1 MSFQSPIAPHPA
13 ALGSWLEAPVP
24 PADPVLPQDDTP
36 AGRAAR
42 TAQLAAARQ
51 TYVWNDDVASL
62 PGVPLA
68 QSVPRDDV
76 PTLEWWGLLIG
87 ISLKIVRNA
96 LAVKLGGV
104 DRGELESPRA
114 QLEAALAEC
123 AAIEASTAA
132 LVAPPAPVRQSFL
145 GHLVSDLEAA
155 VAHAERESR
164 IAALEAHRAR
174 LEELMRIE
182 DAAGLGGQ
190 APASLDAYRALFKT
204 LPVPAI
210 AWTFEDDGEF
220 AALRVQGPNAMLIA
234 GVGGALPA
242 NFPLTEAAYAAVV
255 NGDTLDAAL
264 AEGRLFM
271 LDYAVLGSLDA
282 GNWGGLAKY
291 VWQPLAL
298 FAVPPGGSSLVPVAI
313 QCGQDPGEWPIF
325 TPSPVAA
332 EQWGWEMAKLV
343 VQVADGNYHELVAHL
358 ARTHLVIEGVAMAT
372 HRHLATVHPVWALLV
387 PHFEGT
393 LFINDVA
400 AKSLIAPDGPID
412 HIFAGTIHST
422 QELAVAAR
430 LDFDFTARMLPHDLA
445 ARGVGPGSALADF
458 PYRDDAL
465 LVWGAIH
472 DWVRGYIGLYYAS
485 DADVLA
491 DTELAAWAA
500 CVAGEAKVKGFGP
513 IATRAALV
521 DACTMIIFTASAQHA
536 AVNFPQKDI
545 MAFAPAVT
553 GAGWQSAPPS
563 QTGQEK
569 AGWLAMMPPMA
580 LALEQL
586 NVLELL
592 GSLHYRP
599 LGDYRS
605 TNAPYGPWFA
615 DPRVTAPEGPLA
627 AFQTRLAS
635 IEAQIVARNAQR
647 LRPYPYL
654 QPSLIPT
661 SINI

>member
-1 MSFQSPIAPHPA
+1 MSFLNPVVPHA
-13 ALGSWLEAPVP
+13 ETLCAPVP
-24 PADPVLPQDDTP
+24 PADPSLPQNDTP
-36 AGRAAR
+36 AQQAAR
-42 TAQLAAARQ
+42 AAQLAASQ
-51 TYVWNDDVASL
+51 LTYVWDDNVATL

-68 QSVPRDDV
+68 KSVPLDNL
-76 PTLEWWGLLIG
+76 PTLQWWGLLIG

-104 DRGELESPRA
+104 DRGELDSPRA
-114 QLEAALAEC
+114 KYEAMLAEC
-123 AAIEASTAA
+123 DAIEASTAA
-132 LVAPPAPVRQSFL
+132 LVAPAAVPAQPHESFL
-145 GHLVSDLEAA
+145 GHLVQDLETA
-155 VAHAERESR
+155 VARAEYDTR
-164 IAALEAHRAR
+164 IATLKAHKAR
-174 LEELMRIE
+174 LEELMKID
-182 DAAGLGGQ
+182 DAHGLGS
-190 APASLDAYRALFKT
+190 ALPASLDAYRALFDT
-204 LPVPAI
+204 LPLPGI
-210 AWTFEDDGEF
+210 AWTFQDDALF

-234 GVGGALPA
+234 AVGDTLPA
-242 NFPLTEAAYAAVV
+242 NFPLTEAQYGAVV
-255 NGDTLDAAL
+255 NGDTLADAL

-271 LDYAVLGSLDA
+271 LDYAVLAALEDGS
-282 GNWGGLAKY
+282 WGGLAKY
-291 VWQPLAL
+291 SWQPLAL

-313 QCGQDPGEWPIF
+313 QCGQDPEEWPIF
-325 TPSPVAA
+325 TPSPVADDL
-332 EQWGWEMAKLV
+332 WGWEMAKLV

-393 LFINDVA
+393 LFINEA
-400 AKSLIAPDGPID
+400 AATSLIASNGPID

-422 QELAVAAR
+422 QELAAAAR
-430 LDFDFTARMLPHDLA
+430 LDFDFTAKMLPHDLA

-458 PYRDDAL
+458 PYRDDGL
-465 LVWGAIH
+465 LVWDAIH
-472 DWVRGYIGLYYAS
+472 AWAKSYIGLYYAS
-485 DADVLA
+485 DADVRG

-500 CVAGEAKVKGFGP
+500 CVSGEAKIKGFGP
-513 IATRAALV
+513 IDSVKALV
-521 DACTMIIFTASAQHA
+521 DACTMIMFTASAQHA

-553 GAGWQSAPPS
+553 GAGWQSAPAS
-563 QTGQEK
+563 QGGQDK

-605 TNAPYGPWFA
+605 TNEPYAPWFA
-615 DPRVTAPEGPLA
+615 DPQVTGPEGPLVQ
-627 AFQTRLAS
+627 FQTHLAS
-635 IEAQIVARNAQR
+635 IDARIAARNANR

-654 QPSLIPT
+654 QPSQIPT

>member
-1 MSFQSPIAPHPA
+1 MSFQSPIAPA
-13 ALGSWLEAPVP
+13 TGRLAGSLEAPVP
-24 PADPVLPQDDTP
+24 PADPTLPQQDTP
-36 AGRAAR
+36 AQQAAR
-42 TAQLAAARQ
+42 AGQLAASRQ
-51 TYVWNDDVASL
+51 TYVWSDAVATL

-68 QSVPRDDV
+68 ASVPLDNL
-76 PTLEWWGLLIG
+76 PTLQWWGLLIG

-104 DRGELESPRA
+104 DRGELDSPRA
-114 QLEAALAEC
+114 MFEGLLAEC
-123 AAIEASTAA
+123 DAIEASTAA
-132 LVAPPAPVRQSFL
+132 LVAPPAPAHESFL

-164 IAALEAHRAR
+164 IAKLKAHKAR

-190 APASLDAYRALFKT
+190 TPPSLDAYRALFDT
-204 LPVPAI
+204 LPLPGI

-234 GVGGALPA
+234 AVGESLPA
-242 NFPLTEAAYAAVV
+242 NFPLTEAAYATVV
-255 NGDTLDAAL
+255 NGDTLAAAL
-264 AEGRLFM
+264 SEGRLFM
-271 LDYAVLGSLDA
+271 LDYAVLGALDP
-282 GNWGGLAKY
+282 GSWGGLAKY

-313 QCGQDPGEWPIF
+313 QCGQDPDEWPVF

-393 LFINDVA
+393 LFINEA
-400 AKSLIAPDGPID
+400 AATSLIAPDGPID

-430 LDFDFTARMLPHDLA
+430 LDFDFTAKMLPHDLA

-472 DWVRGYIGLYYAS
+472 DWVRGYVGLYYAS
-485 DADVLA
+485 DADVTG
-491 DTELAAWAA
+491 DGELQAWAA
-500 CVAGEAKVKGFGP
+500 CVAGEAKVAGFGP

-553 GAGWQSAPPS
+553 GAGWQSAPPAQS
-563 QTGQEK
+563 GQDK

-627 AFQTRLAS
+627 QFQAHLAS
-635 IEAQIVARNAQR
+635 IDAQIVARNADR

-654 QPSLIPT
+654 RPSLIPT

>member
-1 MSFQSPIAPHPA
+1 MSFESTIAPHA
-13 ALGSWLEAPVP
+13 ETLCAPVP
-24 PADPVLPQDDTP
+24 PAAPSLPQNDTP
-36 AGRAAR
+36 AQQAAR
-42 TAQLAAARQ
+42 AAQLAASCL
-51 TYVWNDDVASL
+51 TYVWDDAVPTL
-62 PGVPLA
+62 PGVPVA
-68 QSVPRDDV
+68 KSVPLDNL
-76 PTLEWWGLLIG
+76 PTLQWWGLLIG

-104 DRGELESPRA
+104 DRGELDSPRA
-114 QLEAALAEC
+114 KFEALQAEC
-123 AAIEASTAA
+123 DAIEASTAA
-132 LVAPPAPVRQSFL
+132 LVAPANTAAPAHESFL
-145 GHLVSDLEAA
+145 GHLVHDLEAV
-155 VAHAERESR
+155 VARAEYDTR
-164 IAALEAHRAR
+164 IAALKAHKAR
-174 LEELMRIE
+174 LEELMKVD
-182 DAAGLGGQ
+182 DAQGLG
-190 APASLDAYRALFKT
+190 ANLPASLNAYRALFDT
-204 LPVPAI
+204 LPLPGI
-210 AWTFEDDGEF
+210 AWNFQDDGEF

-234 GVGGALPA
+234 GVGSTLPE
-242 NFPLTEAAYAAVV
+242 NFPLTDAQYAAAVD
-255 NGDTLDAAL
+255 GDTLTDAL

-271 LDYAVLGSLDA
+271 LDYAVLGALEDGS
-282 GNWGGLAKY
+282 WGGLAKY
-291 VWQPLAL
+291 SWQPVAL

-313 QCGQDPGEWPIF
+313 QCGQDPEEWPIF

-332 EQWGWEMAKLV
+332 DQWGWEMAKLV

-393 LFINDVA
+393 LFINEA
-400 AKSLIAPDGPID
+400 AATSLIASDGPID

-422 QELAVAAR
+422 QELAAAAR
-430 LDFDFTARMLPHDLA
+430 LDFDFTAKMLPHDLA

-458 PYRDDAL
+458 PYRDDGL
-465 LVWGAIH
+465 LVWEAIH
-472 DWVRGYIGLYYAS
+472 AWVRGYIGLYYAG

-500 CVAGEAKVKGFGP
+500 CVSGEAKIKGFGP
-513 IATRAALV
+513 IDSVTALV
-521 DACTMIIFTASAQHA
+521 DACTMILFTASAQHA

-553 GAGWQSAPPS
+553 GAGWQSAPAS
-563 QTGQEK
+563 QGGQDK

-605 TNAPYGPWFA
+605 ANEPYAPWFA
-615 DPRVTAPEGPLA
+615 DPQVTAPEGPLPQ
-627 AFQTRLAS
+627 FQAELAS
-635 IEAQIVARNAQR
+635 IDARIAARNANR

>member
-1 MSFQSPIAPHPA
+1 MSFQSPIAPHQGPLA
-13 ALGSWLEAPVP
+13 GSLDAPVP
-24 PADPVLPQDDTP
+24 PAAPSLPQNDTP
-36 AGRAAR
+36 AQQAARAAQI
-42 TAQLAAARQ
+42 AQSRKV
-51 TYVWNDDVASL
+51 YVWNDDVATL

-68 QSVPRDDV
+68 AQVPLDNL
-76 PTLEWWGLLIG
+76 PTLQWWGLLIG
-87 ISLKIVRNA
+87 ISLRIVRNA

-104 DRGELESPRA
+104 DRGELDAPRA
-114 QLEAALAEC
+114 QFEGLLAEC
-123 AAIEASTAA
+123 DAIEASTAV
-132 LVAPPAPVRQSFL
+132 LVAPPRPTQESFL

-155 VAHAERESR
+155 VAHAERETR
-164 IAALEAHRAR
+164 IAALKAHKAR
-174 LEELMRIE
+174 LEELMKID
-182 DAAGLGGQ
+182 DAEGLGSSV
-190 APASLDAYRALFKT
+190 PASLDAYRALFDT
-204 LPVPAI
+204 LALPGI
-210 AWTFEDDGEF
+210 AWTFQDDGEF

-234 GVGGALPA
+234 AVGESLPA
-242 NFPLTEAAYAAVV
+242 NFPLTEAAYQAVV
-255 NGDTLDAAL
+255 NGDTLADAL
-264 AEGRLFM
+264 ADGRLFM
-271 LDYAVLGSLDA
+271 LDYAVLGTLDP
-282 GNWGGLAKY
+282 GSWGGLAKH

-298 FAVPPGGSSLVPVAI
+298 FAVPPGGASLVPVAI
-313 QCGQDPGEWPIF
+313 QCGQDPEEWPIF
-325 TPSPVAA
+325 TPSVVAA
-332 EQWGWEMAKLV
+332 EQWGWEMAKLI
-343 VQVADGNYHELVAHL
+343 VQIADGNYHELVAHL

-372 HRHLATVHPVWALLV
+372 HRHLATVHPIWALLV

-393 LFINDVA
+393 LFINEA
-400 AKSLIAPDGPID
+400 AATSLIAPDGPID
-412 HIFAGTIHST
+412 HIFAGTITST
-422 QELAVAAR
+422 QALAVAAR
-430 LDFDFTARMLPHDLA
+430 LDFDFTAKMLPHDLA

-465 LVWGAIH
+465 LVWEAIH
-472 DWVRGYIGLYYAS
+472 GWVRGYVGLYYAS
-485 DADVLA
+485 DADVTGDA
-491 DTELAAWAA
+491 ELQAWAA
-500 CVAGEAKVKGFGP
+500 CVADEAKVKGFGP
-513 IATRAALV
+513 ITTVKALV
-521 DACTMIIFTASAQHA
+521 DACTMIAFTASAQHA

-563 QTGQEK
+563 QDGQDK

-615 DPRVTAPEGPLA
+615 DPRVSAPEGPLTV
-627 AFQTRLAS
+627 FQAQLAG
-635 IEAQIVARNAQR
+635 IDAQIAARNARR

>member
-1 MSFQSPIAPHPA
+1 MSFETSIVPHA
-13 ALGSWLEAPVP
+13 ESLRAPVP
-24 PADPVLPQDDTP
+24 PASPSLPQNDT
-36 AGRAAR
+36 AAQQAAR
-42 TAQLAAARQ
+42 AAQLAASQQA
-51 TYVWNDDVASL
+51 YVWEDSVPTL
-62 PGVPLA
+62 PGVPVA
-68 QSVPRDDV
+68 KSVPLDNL
-76 PTLEWWGLLIG
+76 PTLQWWGLLIG

-104 DRGELESPRA
+104 DRGELDSPRA
-114 QLEAALAEC
+114 KFEALQAEC
-123 AAIEASTAA
+123 DAIEASTAA
-132 LVAPPAPVRQSFL
+132 LVAPAAASAPAQESFL
-145 GHLVSDLEAA
+145 GHLVHELEAA
-155 VAHAERESR
+155 VARADYDAR
-164 IAALEAHRAR
+164 IAALKAHKAR
-174 LEELMRIE
+174 LEELMKIE
-182 DAAGLGGQ
+182 DAHGLG
-190 APASLDAYRALFKT
+190 ANLPASLDAYRALFDT
-204 LPVPAI
+204 LPVPGI
-210 AWTFEDDGEF
+210 AWNFQDDGEF

-234 GVGGALPA
+234 AVEGALPA
-242 NFPLTEAAYAAVV
+242 NFPLTAAQYAAVV
-255 NGDTLDAAL
+255 NGDTLADAL
-264 AEGRLFM
+264 AQSRLFM
-271 LDYAVLGSLDA
+271 LDYAVLGALQDGS
-282 GNWGGLAKY
+282 WGGLAKY
-291 VWQPLAL
+291 SWQPLAL

-313 QCGQDPGEWPIF
+313 QCGQDPEEWPIF

-332 EQWGWEMAKLV
+332 DLWGWEMAKLV

-393 LFINDVA
+393 LFINEA
-400 AKSLIAPDGPID
+400 AATSLIAPNGPID
-412 HIFAGTIHST
+412 HIFAGTIQST
-422 QELAVAAR
+422 QGLAVAAR
-430 LDFDFTARMLPHDLA
+430 LDFDFTAKMLPHDLA

-458 PYRDDAL
+458 PYRDDGL
-465 LVWGAIH
+465 LVWEAIH
-472 DWVRGYIGLYYAS
+472 SWVRGYIGLYYAS

-513 IATRAALV
+513 IESVAALV
-521 DACTMIIFTASAQHA
+521 DACTMILFTASAQHA

-553 GAGWQSAPPS
+553 GAGWQSAPAAQGG
-563 QTGQEK
+563 QTQP
-569 AGWLAMMPPMA
+569 AWLAMMPPMA

-592 GSLHYRP
+592 GSLRYRP

-605 TNAPYGPWFA
+605 TNEPYVPWFA
-615 DPRVTAPEGPLA
+615 DPRVTAPEGPLPQ
-627 AFQTRLAS
+627 FQAQLAS
-635 IEAQIVARNAQR
+635 IDARIAARNAER

>member
-1 MSFQSPIAPHPA
+1 MSFLNPVVPHA
-13 ALGSWLEAPVP
+13 ETLCAPVP
-24 PADPVLPQDDTP
+24 PAAPSLPQNDTP
-36 AGRAAR
+36 AQQAAR
-42 TAQLAAARQ
+42 AAQLAASQ
-51 TYVWNDDVASL
+51 LTYVWDDNVATL

-68 QSVPRDDV
+68 KSVPPDNL
-76 PTLEWWGLLIG
+76 PTLQWWGLLIG

-104 DRGELESPRA
+104 DRGELDSPRA
-114 QLEAALAEC
+114 KYEAMLAEC
-123 AAIEASTAA
+123 DAIEASTAA
-132 LVAPPAPVRQSFL
+132 LVAPAAVPAKPHESFL
-145 GHLVSDLEAA
+145 GHLVQDLETA
-155 VAHAERESR
+155 VARAEYDTR
-164 IAALEAHRAR
+164 IATLKAHKAR
-174 LEELMRIE
+174 LEELMKID
-182 DAAGLGGQ
+182 DAHGLGS
-190 APASLDAYRALFKT
+190 ALPASLDAYRALFDT
-204 LPVPAI
+204 LPLPGI
-210 AWTFEDDGEF
+210 AWTFQDDALF

-234 GVGGALPA
+234 AVGDTLPA
-242 NFPLTEAAYAAVV
+242 NFPLTEAQYAAVV
-255 NGDTLDAAL
+255 NGDTLADAL

-271 LDYAVLGSLDA
+271 LDYAVLGALEDGS
-282 GNWGGLAKY
+282 WGGLSKY
-291 VWQPLAL
+291 SWQPLAL

-313 QCGQDPGEWPIF
+313 QCGQEPDEWPIF
-325 TPSPVAA
+325 TPSPVADDL
-332 EQWGWEMAKLV
+332 WGWEMAKLV

-393 LFINDVA
+393 LFINEA
-400 AKSLIAPDGPID
+400 AATSLIASNGPID

-422 QELAVAAR
+422 QELAAAAR
-430 LDFDFTARMLPHDLA
+430 LDFDFTAKMLPHDLA

-458 PYRDDAL
+458 PYRDDGL
-465 LVWGAIH
+465 LVWDAIH
-472 DWVRGYIGLYYAS
+472 AWAKSYIGLYYAS
-485 DADVLA
+485 DADVRA

-500 CVAGEAKVKGFGP
+500 CVSGEAKIKGFGP
-513 IATRAALV
+513 IDSITALV
-521 DACTMIIFTASAQHA
+521 DACTMIMFTASAQHA

-553 GAGWQSAPPS
+553 GAGWQSAPAT
-563 QTGQEK
+563 QGGQDK

-605 TNAPYGPWFA
+605 TNAPYAPWFA
-615 DPRVTAPEGPLA
+615 DPQVTGPEGPLVQ
-627 AFQTRLAS
+627 FQTHLAS
-635 IEAQIVARNAQR
+635 IDARIAARNANR

>member
-1 MSFQSPIAPHPA
+1 MSFQSSIIPQA
-13 ALGSWLEAPVP
+13 GSLEAPVP
-24 PADPVLPQDDTP
+24 PAAPTLPQQDTP
-36 AGRAAR
+36 AQKAAR
-42 TAQLAAARQ
+42 AAQLATSRQ
-51 TYVWNDDVASL
+51 VYVWSDEVATL

-68 QSVPRDDV
+68 QSVPADNL
-76 PTLEWWGLLIG
+76 PTLAWWGLLIG
-87 ISLKIVRNA
+87 ISLQIVRNA

-104 DRGELESPRA
+104 DRGEIDTPRA
-114 QLEAALAEC
+114 KFEAALAEC
-123 AAIEASTAA
+123 DAIEASTAT
-132 LVAPPAPVRQSFL
+132 LVAPPQPAHESFL

-155 VAHAERESR
+155 VAHAERETR
-164 IAALEAHRAR
+164 IAALKAHKAR
-174 LEELMRIE
+174 LEELMKID
-182 DAAGLGGQ
+182 DAAGLGGT
-190 APASLDAYRALFKT
+190 ATAGLDAYRALFDT
-204 LPVPAI
+204 LPLPEI
-210 AWTFEDDGEF
+210 AWTFEDDAEF

-234 GVGGALPA
+234 AVGDALPA
-242 NFPLTEAAYAAVV
+242 NFPLSDAAYAEVV
-255 NGDTLDAAL
+255 NGDTLAAAL
-264 AEGRLFM
+264 AEGRLFI
-271 LDYAVLGSLDA
+271 LDYAVLGTLDP
-282 GNWGGLAKY
+282 GSWGGLAKY

-313 QCGQDPGEWPIF
+313 QCGQDPEEWPIF
-325 TPSPVAA
+325 TPSVVAA
-332 EQWGWEMAKLV
+332 EQWGWEMAKLI

-372 HRHLATVHPVWALLV
+372 HRHLATVHPIWALLV

-393 LFINDVA
+393 LFINEA
-400 AKSLIAPDGPID
+400 AATSLIAADGPID

-422 QELAVAAR
+422 QALAVAAR
-430 LDFDFTARMLPHDLA
+430 LDFDFTAKMLPHDLA
-445 ARGVGPGSALADF
+445 ARGVGPGSALAEF

-465 LVWGAIH
+465 LVWEAIH
-472 DWVRGYIGLYYAS
+472 GWVKAYVGLYYAS
-485 DADVLA
+485 DADVTG
-491 DTELAAWAA
+491 DSELAAWAA

-513 IATRAALV
+513 IKSVAALV

-563 QTGQEK
+563 QGGQDK
-569 AGWLAMMPPMA
+569 TGWLAMMPPMA

-605 TNAPYGPWFA
+605 TNAPYDPWFA

-627 AFQTRLAS
+627 TFQAHLAS
-635 IEAQIVARNAQR
+635 VDAQIAARNAER
-647 LRPYPYL
+647 RRPYPYL

>member
-1 MSFQSPIAPHPA
+1 MSFLSSVVPHA
-13 ALGSWLEAPVP
+13 ESLCAPVP
-24 PADPVLPQDDTP
+24 PAAPSLPQNDSP
-36 AGRAAR
+36 AQQAAR
-42 TAQLAAARQ
+42 AAQLAASRQ
-51 TYVWNDDVASL
+51 TYVWDTAVPSL

-68 QSVPRDDV
+68 QSVPLDNL
-76 PTLEWWGLLIG
+76 PTLQWWGLLIG

-104 DRGELESPRA
+104 GRGELDSPRA
-114 QLEAALAEC
+114 KYEALQAEC
-123 AAIEASTAA
+123 DAIEASTAA
-132 LVAPPAPVRQSFL
+132 LVDPANAPAPVHESFL
-145 GHLVSDLEAA
+145 GHLVRDLEEA
-155 VAHAERESR
+155 VARADDDAR
-164 IAALEAHRAR
+164 IATLKAHKAR
-174 LEELMRIE
+174 LEELMKVD
-182 DAAGLGGQ
+182 DAQGLGSS
-190 APASLDAYRALFKT
+190 APASLDAYRALFDT
-204 LPVPAI
+204 LPLPGI
-210 AWTFEDDGEF
+210 AWIFEDDGEF

-234 GVGGALPA
+234 AVGESLPA
-242 NFPLTEAAYAAVV
+242 NFPLTDDVYAAAV
-255 NGDTLDAAL
+255 NGDTLAAAL

-271 LDYAVLGSLDA
+271 LDYAVLGQLQPGS
-282 GNWGGLAKY
+282 WGGLAKH
-291 VWQPLAL
+291 VWEPLAL

-313 QCGQDPGEWPIF
+313 QCGQDPEVWPIF
-325 TPSPVAA
+325 SPSPVAA
-332 EQWGWEMAKLV
+332 DQWGWEMAKLV

-393 LFINDVA
+393 LFINEA
-400 AKSLIAPDGPID
+400 AATSLIAPDGPID

-422 QELAVAAR
+422 QALAVAAR

-458 PYRDDAL
+458 PYRDDGL
-465 LVWGAIH
+465 LVWEAIH
-472 DWVRGYIGLYYAS
+472 DWARGYIGLYYTS
-485 DADVLA
+485 DADVRA
-491 DTELAAWAA
+491 DGELAAWAA
-500 CVAGEAKVKGFGP
+500 CISGEAAIKGFGP
-513 IATRAALV
+513 INSVKALV

-553 GAGWQSAPPS
+553 GAGWQSAPAT
-563 QTGQEK
+563 QGGQDK
-569 AGWLAMMPPMA
+569 PGWLAMMPPMA

-605 TNAPYGPWFA
+605 TNAPYAPWFA
-615 DPRVTAPEGPLA
+615 DPQVTGPEGPLPV
-627 AFQTRLAS
+627 FQSQLAG
-635 IEAQIVARNAQR
+635 IDARIAARNADR

>member
-1 MSFQSPIAPHPA
+1 MSFESTIVPQAE
-13 ALGSWLEAPVP
+13 ALCAPVP
-24 PADPVLPQDDTP
+24 PAAPSLPQNDTP
-36 AGRAAR
+36 DQQAAR
-42 TAQLAAARQ
+42 AAQLAASQQ
-51 TYVWNDDVASL
+51 TYVWDEAVPTL

-68 QSVPRDDV
+68 KTVPLDNL
-76 PTLEWWGLLIG
+76 PTLQWWGLLIG

-96 LAVKLGGV
+96 IAVKLGGV
-104 DRGELESPRA
+104 DRGELDSPRA
-114 QLEAALAEC
+114 KFEALQAEC
-123 AAIEASTAA
+123 DAIEAHVAA
-132 LVAPPAPVRQSFL
+132 LVAPASAPAPQHESFL
-145 GHLVSDLEAA
+145 GHLVHDLEAA
-155 VAHAERESR
+155 VARAEYDTR
-164 IAALEAHRAR
+164 INALKAHKAR
-174 LEELMRIE
+174 LEELMKVD
-182 DAAGLGGQ
+182 DAHGLG
-190 APASLDAYRALFKT
+190 AKLPASLDAYRALFDT
-204 LPVPAI
+204 LPVPGI
-210 AWTFEDDGEF
+210 AWNFEDDGEF

-234 GVGGALPA
+234 AVGEALPD
-242 NFPLTEAAYAAVV
+242 NFPLTAAQYAAVV
-255 NGDTLDAAL
+255 NGDTLADAL

-271 LDYAVLGSLDA
+271 LDYAVLGALQEGS
-282 GNWGGLAKY
+282 WGGLAKY

-298 FAVPPGGSSLVPVAI
+298 FAVPPGGASLVPVAI
-313 QCGQDPGEWPIF
+313 QCGQDPEEWPIF
-325 TPSPVAA
+325 TPSAQA
-332 EQWGWEMAKLV
+332 DDLWGWEMAKLV
-343 VQVADGNYHELVAHL
+343 VQIADGNYHELVAHL
-358 ARTHLVIEGVAMAT
+358 GRTHLVIEGVAMAT

-393 LFINDVA
+393 LFINKA
-400 AKSLIAPDGPID
+400 AATSLIAPDGPID
-412 HIFAGTIHST
+412 HIFAGSIHST
-422 QELAVAAR
+422 QGLAVAAR

-458 PYRDDAL
+458 PYRDDGL
-465 LVWGAIH
+465 LVWEAIH

-491 DTELAAWAA
+491 DTELAAWAT
-500 CVAGEAKVKGFGP
+500 CVADEAKIKGFGP
-513 IATRAALV
+513 IESVTALV
-521 DACTMIIFTASAQHA
+521 DACTMILFTASAQHA

-553 GAGWQSAPPS
+553 GAGWQSAPAA
-563 QTGQEK
+563 QGGQDK

-605 TNAPYGPWFA
+605 TNAPYAPWFA
-615 DPRVTAPEGPLA
+615 DPQVTAPEGPLPQFQA
-627 AFQTRLAS
+627 ALAS
-635 IEAQIVARNAQR
+635 IAARNAER

>member
-1 MSFQSPIAPHPA
+1 MSFQSSIVPQA
-13 ALGSWLEAPVP
+13 GSLEAPVP
-24 PADPVLPQDDTP
+24 PADPTLPQQDSP
-36 AGRAAR
+36 AQQAARAAQI
-42 TAQLAAARQ
+42 AQSQAV
-51 TYVWNDDVASL
+51 YVWSEDVASL

-68 QSVPRDDV
+68 AQVPLDNL
-76 PTLEWWGLLIG
+76 PTLQWWGLLIG

-104 DRGELESPRA
+104 DWAEFDSPRA
-114 QLEAALAEC
+114 KFEGLLAEC
-123 AAIEASTAA
+123 DAIEASTAA
-132 LVAPPAPVRQSFL
+132 LVAPPAPAHQSFL

-155 VAHAERESR
+155 LAHAERETK
-164 IAALEAHRAR
+164 IAKLKAHKAR

-182 DAAGLGGQ
+182 DAVGLGGST
-190 APASLDAYRALFKT
+190 PPSLDAYRALFDT
-204 LPVPAI
+204 LPLSGI

-220 AALRVQGPNAMLIA
+220 AALRVAGPNAMLIA
-234 GVGGALPA
+234 GVGEALPA

-255 NGDTLDAAL
+255 NGDTLAAAL

-271 LDYAVLGSLDA
+271 LDYAVLDALEPGS
-282 GNWGGLAKY
+282 WGGLAKY

-313 QCGQDPGEWPIF
+313 QCGQDPEEWPIF
-325 TPSPVAA
+325 TPSVHAS

-372 HRHLATVHPVWALLV
+372 HRHLATVHPIWALLV

-393 LFINDVA
+393 LFINEA
-400 AKSLIAPDGPID
+400 AATSLIAPDGPID

-430 LDFDFTARMLPHDLA
+430 LDFDFTAKMLPHDLA

-472 DWVRGYIGLYYAS
+472 DWVRGYVGLYYAS
-485 DADVLA
+485 DADVTGDA
-491 DTELAAWAA
+491 ELQAWAT

-513 IATRAALV
+513 IATRAGLV

-563 QTGQEK
+563 QGGQDK

-592 GSLHYRP
+592 GSLHYRK

-605 TNAPYGPWFA
+605 TNAPYGAWFA

-627 AFQTRLAS
+627 GFQARLAS
-635 IEAQIVARNAQR
+635 IDAEIAARNAGR

>member
-1 MSFQSPIAPHPA
+1 MSFQSPIAAPQA
-13 ALGSWLEAPVP
+13 GSLDAPVP
-24 PADPVLPQDDTP
+24 PAVPSLPQNDTP
-36 AGRAAR
+36 AQQAARAAQI
-42 TAQLAAARQ
+42 AQSQ
-51 TYVWNDDVASL
+51 QVYVWSDDVATL

-68 QSVPRDDV
+68 AQVPLDNL
-76 PTLEWWGLLIG
+76 PTLQWWGMLIG

-104 DRGELESPRA
+104 DRGELDAPRA
-114 QLEAALAEC
+114 KFEALLAEC
-123 AAIEASTAA
+123 DAIEASTAA
-132 LVAPPAPVRQSFL
+132 LVAPPTPTQESFL

-155 VAHAERESR
+155 VAHAERETR
-164 IAALEAHRAR
+164 IAALKAHKAR
-174 LEELMRIE
+174 LEELMKID
-182 DAAGLGGQ
+182 DAAGLGSS
-190 APASLDAYRALFKT
+190 APASLDAYRALFDT
-204 LPVPAI
+204 LPLPGI
-210 AWTFEDDGEF
+210 AWTFQDDGEF

-234 GVGGALPA
+234 AVGESLPA
-242 NFPLTEAAYAAVV
+242 NFPLTEAAYQAVV
-255 NGDTLDAAL
+255 NGDTLAGAL
-264 AEGRLFM
+264 AAGRLFM
-271 LDYAVLGSLDA
+271 LDYAVLGTLDP
-282 GNWGGLAKY
+282 GSWGGLAKHI
-291 VWQPLAL
+291 WQPLAL

-313 QCGQDPGEWPIF
+313 QCGQDPEEWPIF
-325 TPSPVAA
+325 TPSVVAA
-332 EQWGWEMAKLV
+332 EQWGWEMAKLI
-343 VQVADGNYHELVAHL
+343 VQIADGNYHELVAHL

-372 HRHLATVHPVWALLV
+372 HRHLATVHPIWALLV

-393 LFINDVA
+393 LFINEA
-400 AKSLIAPDGPID
+400 AATSLIAPDGPID
-412 HIFAGTIHST
+412 HIFAGTITST
-422 QELAVAAR
+422 QALAVAAR
-430 LDFDFTARMLPHDLA
+430 LDFDFTAKMLPHDLA

-465 LVWGAIH
+465 LVWEAIH
-472 DWVRGYIGLYYAS
+472 GWVRGYVGLYYAS
-485 DADVLA
+485 DADVTGDA
-491 DTELAAWAA
+491 ELQAWAA

-513 IATRAALV
+513 ITTVKALV
-521 DACTMIIFTASAQHA
+521 DACTMIAFTASAQHA

-563 QTGQEK
+563 QGGQDK

-615 DPRVTAPEGPLA
+615 DPRVSAPEGPLTV
-627 AFQTRLAS
+627 FQAQLAG
-635 IEAQIVARNAQR
+635 IDAQIAARNAER

>member
-1 MSFQSPIAPHPA
+1 MSFESPVVPHAVTP
-13 ALGSWLEAPVP
+13 GAPVP
-24 PADPVLPQDDTP
+24 PAAPSLPQNDTP
-36 AGRAAR
+36 AEQAAR
-42 TAQLAAARQ
+42 AAQLAASQQA
-51 TYVWNDDVASL
+51 YVWDDAVPTL

-68 QSVPRDDV
+68 KSVPLDNL
-76 PTLEWWGLLIG
+76 PTLQWWGLLIG

-104 DRGELESPRA
+104 DRSELDSPRA
-114 QLEAALAEC
+114 RYEALLAEC
-123 AAIEASTAA
+123 DAIEASTAA
-132 LVAPPAPVRQSFL
+132 LVAPAAVPAGQHESFL
-145 GHLVSDLEAA
+145 GHLVHDLEAA
-155 VAHAERESR
+155 VAHAEYDTR
-164 IAALEAHRAR
+164 IATLKAHKAR
-174 LEELMRIE
+174 LEELMKVD
-182 DAAGLGGQ
+182 DAHGLGS
-190 APASLDAYRALFKT
+190 ALPASLDAYRSLFDT
-204 LPVPAI
+204 LPLPGI
-210 AWTFEDDGEF
+210 AWTFQDDGEF

-234 GVGGALPA
+234 AVGDTLPG
-242 NFPLTEAAYAAVV
+242 NFPLTPAQYAAVV
-255 NGDTLDAAL
+255 GGDTLADAL
-264 AEGRLFM
+264 ADGRLFM
-271 LDYAVLGSLDA
+271 LDFAVLATLDPGS
-282 GNWGGLAKY
+282 WGGLAKY

-313 QCGQDPGEWPIF
+313 QCGQDPEEWPIF
-325 TPSPVAA
+325 TPSVVAA

-343 VQVADGNYHELVAHL
+343 VQIADGNYHELVAHL

-372 HRHLATVHPVWALLV
+372 QRHLATVHPVWALLV

-393 LFINDVA
+393 LFINEA
-400 AKSLIAPDGPID
+400 AATSLIAPDGPID

-430 LDFDFTARMLPHDLA
+430 LDFDFTAKMLPHDLA

-458 PYRDDAL
+458 PYRDDGL
-465 LVWGAIH
+465 LVWEAIH
-472 DWVRGYIGLYYAS
+472 AWAKSYLGLYYAS

-500 CVAGEAKVKGFGP
+500 CVSTEAAIKGFGP
-513 IATRAALV
+513 IDSVAALV
-521 DACTMIIFTASAQHA
+521 DACTMIMFTASAQHA

-553 GAGWQSAPPS
+553 GAGWQSAPARQDG
-563 QTGQEK
+563 QTKPE
-569 AGWLAMMPPMA
+569 WLAMMPPMA

-605 TNAPYGPWFA
+605 TNAPYAPWFA
-615 DPRVTAPEGPLA
+615 DPQVTGPEGPLPQ
-627 AFQTRLAS
+627 FQAHLAS
-635 IEAQIVARNAQR
+635 IDARIAARNANR

>member
-1 MSFQSPIAPHPA
+1 MSFQSPVVPHA
-13 ALGSWLEAPVP
+13 ETLCAPVP
-24 PADPVLPQDDTP
+24 PAAPSLPQDDTP
-36 AGRAAR
+36 AQQAAR
-42 TAQLAAARQ
+42 AAQLAASQQA
-51 TYVWNDDVASL
+51 YLWNDQVASL

-68 QSVPRDDV
+68 NSVPPDNL
-76 PTLEWWGLLIG
+76 PTLQWWGLLIG
-87 ISLKIVRNA
+87 ISLRIVRNA

-104 DRGELESPRA
+104 DRGELDSQRA
-114 QLEAALAEC
+114 KFEALQAEC
-123 AAIEASTAA
+123 DAIEASTAA
-132 LVAPPAPVRQSFL
+132 LVAPASAPVAQHESFL
-145 GHLVSDLEAA
+145 GHLVHDLEAA
-155 VAHAERESR
+155 VARAEYDTR
-164 IAALEAHRAR
+164 IATLKAHKDR
-174 LEELMRIE
+174 LDELMKVD
-182 DAAGLGGQ
+182 DAQSLGSSL
-190 APASLDAYRALFKT
+190 PASLDAYRALFDT
-204 LPVPAI
+204 LPLPGI
-210 AWTFEDDGEF
+210 AWNFQDDGEF

-234 GVGGALPA
+234 AVGDTLPA
-242 NFPLTEAAYAAVV
+242 NFPLTAAQYASVV
-255 NGDTLDAAL
+255 NRDTLAAAL
-264 AEGRLFM
+264 AEGRLFL
-271 LDYAVLGSLDA
+271 LDYAVLAALEDGS
-282 GNWGGLAKY
+282 WGGLAKY
-291 VWQPLAL
+291 AFQPLAL

-313 QCGQDPGEWPIF
+313 QCGQDPEAWPIF
-325 TPSPVAA
+325 TPSPVAGDL
-332 EQWGWEMAKLV
+332 WGWEMAKLV

-358 ARTHLVIEGVAMAT
+358 ACTHLVIEGVAMAT

-393 LFINDVA
+393 LFINEIA
-400 AKSLIAPDGPID
+400 AISLIADNGPID
-412 HIFAGTIHST
+412 HIFAGTIQST
-422 QELAVAAR
+422 QELAAAAR
-430 LDFDFTARMLPHDLA
+430 LDFDFTGKMLPHDLA

-458 PYRDDAL
+458 PYRDDGL
-465 LVWGAIH
+465 LVWEAIH
-472 DWVRGYIGLYYAS
+472 GWVRGYIGLYYEG

-500 CVAGEAKVKGFGP
+500 CVSGEAKIKGFGP
-513 IATRAALV
+513 IDSVKALV

-553 GAGWQSAPPS
+553 GAGWQSAPAA
-563 QTGQEK
+563 QGGQDK

-605 TNAPYGPWFA
+605 TNAPYAPWFA
-615 DPRVTAPEGPLA
+615 DPRVTAPEGPLPQ
-627 AFQTRLAS
+627 FQTQLAS
-635 IEAQIVARNAQR
+635 IDARIAARNANR

>member
-1 MSFQSPIAPHPA
+1 MSFLNPVVPHA
-13 ALGSWLEAPVP
+13 ETLCAPVP
-24 PADPVLPQDDTP
+24 PADPSLPQNDTP
-36 AGRAAR
+36 AQQAAR
-42 TAQLAAARQ
+42 AAQLAASQ
-51 TYVWNDDVASL
+51 LTYVWDDNVATL

-68 QSVPRDDV
+68 KSVPPDNL
-76 PTLEWWGLLIG
+76 PTLQWWGLLIG

-104 DRGELESPRA
+104 DRGELDSPRA
-114 QLEAALAEC
+114 KYEAMLAEC
-123 AAIEASTAA
+123 DAIEASTAA
-132 LVAPPAPVRQSFL
+132 LVAPAAVPAQPHESFL
-145 GHLVSDLEAA
+145 GHLVQDLETA
-155 VAHAERESR
+155 VARAEYDTR
-164 IAALEAHRAR
+164 IATLKAHKAR
-174 LEELMRIE
+174 LEELMKID
-182 DAAGLGGQ
+182 DAHGLGS
-190 APASLDAYRALFKT
+190 ALPASLDAYRALFDT
-204 LPVPAI
+204 LPLPGI
-210 AWTFEDDGEF
+210 AWTFQDDALF

-234 GVGGALPA
+234 AVGDTLPA
-242 NFPLTEAAYAAVV
+242 NFPLTAAQYAGVV
-255 NGDTLDAAL
+255 NGDTLADAL

-271 LDYAVLGSLDA
+271 LDYAVLGALDP
-282 GNWGGLAKY
+282 GSWGSLAKY
-291 VWQPLAL
+291 AWQPLAL

-313 QCGQDPGEWPIF
+313 QCGQDPEEWPIF
-325 TPSPVAA
+325 TPSPVADDL
-332 EQWGWEMAKLV
+332 WGWEMAKLV

-393 LFINDVA
+393 LFINEA
-400 AKSLIAPDGPID
+400 AATSLIASNGPID

-422 QELAVAAR
+422 QELAAAAR
-430 LDFDFTARMLPHDLA
+430 LDFDFTAKMLPHDLA

-458 PYRDDAL
+458 PYRDDGL
-465 LVWGAIH
+465 LVWDAIH
-472 DWVRGYIGLYYAS
+472 AWAKSYIGLYYAS
-485 DADVLA
+485 DADVRG

-500 CVAGEAKVKGFGP
+500 CVSGEAKIKGFGP
-513 IATRAALV
+513 IDSVKALV
-521 DACTMIIFTASAQHA
+521 DACTMIMFTASAQHA

-553 GAGWQSAPPS
+553 GAGWQSAPAS
-563 QTGQEK
+563 QGGQDK

-580 LALEQL
+580 LSLEQL

-605 TNAPYGPWFA
+605 TNAPYAPWFA
-615 DPRVTAPEGPLA
+615 DPQVTGPEGPLVQ
-627 AFQTRLAS
+627 FQTHLAS
-635 IEAQIVARNAQR
+635 IDARIAARNANR

-654 QPSLIPT
+654 QPSMIPT

>member
-1 MSFQSPIAPHPA
+1 MSFQSSIVPQA
-13 ALGSWLEAPVP
+13 GSLEAPVP
-24 PADPVLPQDDTP
+24 PAAPSLPQQDTP
-36 AGRAAR
+36 AQQAARAAQI
-42 TAQLAAARQ
+42 AQSQAV
-51 TYVWNDDVASL
+51 YVWSDDVATL

-68 QSVPRDDV
+68 KSVPADNL
-76 PTLEWWGLLIG
+76 PTLQWWGLLIG

-104 DRGELESPRA
+104 DRGQIDTPRA
-114 QLEAALAEC
+114 KFEAALAEC
-123 AAIEASTAA
+123 DAIEASTAE
-132 LVAPPAPVRQSFL
+132 LVAPPQPVHESFL

-155 VAHAERESR
+155 VAHAERETR
-164 IAALEAHRAR
+164 IAALKAHKAR
-174 LEELMRIE
+174 LEELMKID
-182 DAAGLGGQ
+182 DAAGLGGT
-190 APASLDAYRALFKT
+190 ATPDLDAYRALFDT
-204 LPVPAI
+204 LPLPEI
-210 AWTFEDDGEF
+210 AWTFEDDAEF

-234 GVGGALPA
+234 AVGDALPA
-242 NFPLTEAAYAAVV
+242 NFPLSEAAYADVV
-255 NGDTLDAAL
+255 NGDTLAAAL

-271 LDYAVLGSLDA
+271 LDYAVLGTLDP
-282 GNWGGLAKY
+282 GSWGGLAKY

-313 QCGQDPGEWPIF
+313 QCGQDPDEWPIF
-325 TPSPVAA
+325 TPSVVAA
-332 EQWGWEMAKLV
+332 EQWGWEMAKLI

-372 HRHLATVHPVWALLV
+372 HRHLATVHPLWALLV

-393 LFINDVA
+393 LFINEA
-400 AKSLIAPDGPID
+400 AATSLIAPDGPID

-422 QELAVAAR
+422 QALAVAAR
-430 LDFDFTARMLPHDLA
+430 LDFDFTAKMLPHDLA

-465 LVWGAIH
+465 LVWEAIH
-472 DWVRGYIGLYYAS
+472 GWVKAYVGLYYAS
-485 DADVLA
+485 DADVTG
-491 DTELAAWAA
+491 DSELAAWAA

-513 IATRAALV
+513 INSVAALV

-553 GAGWQSAPPS
+553 GAGWQSAPAS
-563 QTGQEK
+563 QSGQDK
-569 AGWLAMMPPMA
+569 TGWLAMIPPMA

-605 TNAPYGPWFA
+605 TNAPYDAWFA

-627 AFQTRLAS
+627 TFQAHLAS
-635 IEAQIVARNAQR
+635 VDAQIAARNAER
-647 LRPYPYL
+647 MRPYPYL